1 MSKQIGFKTSFRGFS
16 RNDVLTYID
25 QLRVTLQEEQ
35 DSHRREIEA
44 LTAQIDSLRQRE
56 SQLVAELEEAR
67 RASQEQPKA
76 EVSPVVTQ
84 QPAEEEEAPTA
95 EEVPPATQE
104 NSLKKQMEQWLF

>member
-35 DSHRREIEA
+35 DSHRREVED
-44 LTAQIDSLRQRE
+44 LTAQLEALRERE

-67 RASQEQPKA
+67 RVLQEQPKA
-76 EVSPVVTQ
+76 EEPPVVTQ
-84 QPAEEEEAPTA
+84 QPAKEEEAPMA
-95 EEVPPATQE
+95 EKAPPVVQE